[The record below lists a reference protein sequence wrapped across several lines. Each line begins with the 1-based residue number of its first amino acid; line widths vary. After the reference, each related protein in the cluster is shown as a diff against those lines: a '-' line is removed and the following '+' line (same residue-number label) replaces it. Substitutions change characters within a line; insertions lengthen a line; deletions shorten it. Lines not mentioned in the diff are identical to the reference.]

1 MLLGRFQLD
10 IISDGAFW
18 LDGGA
23 MFGVVPRV
31 MWEKVMPPDE
41 RNRVRLGLNCLL
53 VRTPHAKI
61 LIDTGLGDKYDA
73 RFAEIYRV
81 ERQGGILARLAELGV
96 APEDIDM
103 VVNTHLHFDHAG
115 GNTRREGDELVPT
128 FPRAVYVIR
137 KGEWEHANKPSERSR
152 ASYHLQDWLPLERVR
167 LVTRDVD
174 LAEGVR
180 LLLTPGHLRHHQ
192 SVKIESQGKV
202 ALFLSDVIPTRHHL
216 KLPWTM
222 SFDLYPLETLETKR
236 VLLEQALERNWLLFF
251 YHDAEQAAGYL
262 RRADGQ
268 LTLEPMPDA
277 YDA

>member
-10 IISDGAFW
+10 IVSDGAFW

-53 VRTPHAKI
+53 VRTPREKI

-73 RFAEIYRV
+73 KFAEIYRV
-81 ERQGGILARLAELGV
+81 EREGGILARLAELGV
-96 APEDIDM
+96 APEDIDI

-115 GNTRREGDELVPT
+115 GNTRREVDKLVTT

-137 KGEWEHANKPSERSR
+137 KGEWEHANRPGERSR
-152 ASYHLQDWLPLERVR
+152 ASYHPEDWLPLERVR

-180 LLLTPGHLRHHQ
+180 LLLTPGHLKHHQ
-192 SVKIESQGKV
+192 SVKIESQGKA
-202 ALFLSDVIPTRHHL
+202 ALFLSDAIPTRHHL
-216 KLPWTM
+216 KLPWIM
-222 SFDLYPLETLETKR
+222 GFDLYPLETLETKR
-236 VLLEQALERNWLLFF
+236 MLLEQALERNWLLFF
-251 YHDAEQAAGYL
+251 YHDAEQLAGYL

-268 LTLEPMPDA
+268 LMLEPIPDA
-277 YDA
+277 